1 MGLLLYLIVIA
12 IMALIMLWITLAL
25 VFFIAGRIVSGMN
38 TTFKDALIVAF
49 LGALVTTILQNA
61 LDYVFTTFGPFTP
74 YDSILSFAIAGLIT
88 LIVWI
93 PLIMK
98 FFDVGLGGA
107 ILVGLLAIVFTII
120 IGFIMVIL
128 IAVFAIA
135 LLPLILLPGP

>member
-61 LDYVFTTFGPFTP
+61 LDYVFATFGPFTP

-120 IGFIMVIL
+120 IGFLMVIL